1 MNESH
6 LYIGIDPGKNGGV
19 ALLGKEDEYFRALAF
34 RCPDTEKM
42 HKTLIKHITEYC
54 IDYDYIDLAI
64 EKVWAFPTD
73 ARSSAFKFGFNYGVW
88 IGIINAIQIPM
99 IEVAP
104 KKWMAYYD
112 MPPKMDKKNRKK
124 WLRELAEKLYPN
136 IKITYN
142 TSDAI
147 LIANYLKEIKEKN

>member
-1 MNESH
+1 MCESH

-19 ALLGKEDEYFRALAF
+19 ALLGKEKDYYRPLVF

-42 HKTLIKHITEYC
+42 HKVLIENIVEFC
-54 IDYDYIDLAI
+54 IDYKYIDIII

-88 IGIINAIQIPM
+88 IGIINSIQIPK
-99 IEVAP
+99 IEVVP
-104 KKWMAYYD
+104 RKWMSYYN
-112 MPPKMDKKNRKK
+112 MPPKLDKNKRKK
-124 WLRELAEKLYPN
+124 WLKDLAEKLYPN